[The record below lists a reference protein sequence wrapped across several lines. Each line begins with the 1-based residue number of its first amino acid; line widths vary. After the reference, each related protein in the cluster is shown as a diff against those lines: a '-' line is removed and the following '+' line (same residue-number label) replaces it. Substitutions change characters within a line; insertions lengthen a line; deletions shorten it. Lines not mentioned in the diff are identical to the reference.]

1 MTDQQGGYT
10 ENRDSAAKNPNPEQ
24 ADAGGQQGTAA
35 QEIPWQSP
43 VGGDSQATQAAASQT
58 AMQQTQSDDSSEQS
72 SPSADTREHKSQT
85 QAAQRF
91 GLRIDDPEE
100 YAKTIRQ
107 APTRETPKPKGVK
120 ED

>member
-43 VGGDSQATQAAASQT
+43 VGGDSQASQAAASQT

-72 SPSADTREHKSQT
+72 SPAADARERKP
-85 QAAQRF
+85 QAPAVQRF